1 MDCGEHASPG
11 WGSRLWHH
19 HIVTKIAS
27 DRSPKTKK
35 YFPSPLLCVL
45 LSMWKWQRGSCSLY
59 LSSKYLHTEK
69 TVKSTPWGHQNLC
82 VRQPLLWHKQLINK
96 NCTASSSASCVA
108 YLRARVCVSLCVFYL
123 VASILDRSSGVA
135 DPCGTISCS
144 SQASCATQETRGG
157 LETDRN
163 RRWSSHLSACAASV
177 GISDFNGRLDFHL
190 F

>member
-108 YLRARVCVSLCVFYL
+108 YLRARVCVCLCVFFTSSRLFWTGPAVSRTPAGLFPAPPRPRAPHRKL
-123 VASILDRSSGVA
+123 VED
-135 DPCGTISCS
+135 
-144 SQASCATQETRGG
+144 
-157 LETDRN
+157 
-163 RRWSSHLSACAASV
+163 
-177 GISDFNGRLDFHL
+177 
-190 F
+190 